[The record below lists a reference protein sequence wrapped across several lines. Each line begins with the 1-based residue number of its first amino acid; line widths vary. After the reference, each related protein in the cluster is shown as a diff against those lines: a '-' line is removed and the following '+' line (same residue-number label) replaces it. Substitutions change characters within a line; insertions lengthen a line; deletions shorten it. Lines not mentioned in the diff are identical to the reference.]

1 MAETSPFTVV
11 ALQKE
16 LQAARER
23 IAELEERVTRSEQ
36 LQHAEVALIIA
47 ALVHRLGGEVVLA
60 NDELARIGGE
70 LQSYETFGGRV
81 FRLIQ
86 REGGAATD
94 DVDV

>member
-1 MAETSPFTVV
+1 MTETSPSTVV
-11 ALQKE
+11 VLQRE

-36 LQHAEVALIIA
+36 LQQAEVVLLIA

-60 NDELARIGGE
+60 NDELASIGGE

-81 FRLIQ
+81 FRLVQ
-86 REGGAATD
+86 KEGGAASEESD
-94 DVDV
+94 S